1 MMPMDAASATLT
13 LDVVF
18 VMVCGAVTW
27 AASIAGVYFGLKGR
41 VASGESRMDRFRGDL
56 DRGNARF
63 SEFEGRFKALEE
75 RQAHHGERLVVVE
88 TLLSTM
94 NDKLDNILVEVRHK

>member
-1 MMPMDAASATLT
+1 MLEDATVSLPTLAT
-13 LDVVF
+13 VVL
-18 VMVCGAVTW
+18 MTATW

-41 VASGESRMDRFRGDL
+41 VASGESRMDRFKGDL

-63 SEFEGRFKALEE
+63 SEIEGRFKALEE